1 MGPVIFHVF
10 LGVQVFE
17 NVAPRLPRSFS
28 LYATVEE
35 NKTQSLR
42 KTSQSSLNCVW
53 LSLFLS
59 SLLARESHH
68 AGPARGIICKT
79 REDKELTSAGSKMNT
94 SKMAMKDLQVGF

>member
-1 MGPVIFHVF
+1 MGPVILHVF

-17 NVAPRLPRSFS
+17 NVPPRLPGSFS

-42 KTSQSSLNCVW
+42 KTSQSSPNCI
-53 LSLFLS
+53 FLS

-68 AGPARGIICKT
+68 AGPERGRICKT